1 MMGETFSHLGSR
13 EENKSILPRSPA
25 TGSKAACYSSTR
37 SSKSFCFPVPCEGA
51 ASASF
56 VTCPTCQGSGEIPQE
71 LEKQLV
77 ALIPYG
83 DQRLK
88 PRHTKLFVFLAVL
101 ICLVTSSLIVFFLFP
116 RSIAV
121 QPAGLNSS
129 TVAFDDTDIHLNITN
144 ILNISNSNYY
154 PITVTQLTIEV
165 LHLSLVVGQVSN
177 SLLLH
182 ISPLASEQIFY
193 AVTNKIKDE
202 NTYKICSWMKIKV
215 HHVLLH
221 IHFLLGIC
229 LPSPLPSGKLC
240 KEPDEP
246 GPSHAPALP
255 AAVAAAEP
263 SATSSGPK
271 PSACDGPPSA
281 L

>member
-1 MMGETFSHLGSR
+1 MSETFSQLGSQ
-13 EENKSILPRSPA
+13 EDECKSILPPDSA
-25 TGSKAACYSSTR
+25 IGSNGSRRFFST
-37 SSKSFCFPVPCEGA
+37 CVPCERA
-51 ASASF
+51 AGTSF
-56 VTCPTCQGSGEIPQE
+56 VTCPTCQGNGKIPLE

-101 ICLVTSSLIVFFLFP
+101 ICLVTSSLIIFFLFP

-129 TVAFDDTDIHLNITN
+129 TVAFDKADVLLNLTN

-154 PITVTQLTIEV
+154 PIIVTQLTIEV
-165 LHLSLVVGQVSN
+165 LHLSLVVGHVSD

-182 ISPLASEQIFY
+182 INPLANKQIFY
-193 AVTNKIKDE
+193 AVANKIWDE
-202 NTYKICSWMKIKV
+202 NTYKICTWLKIKV

-221 IHFLLGIC
+221 IQGTLTYTYL
-229 LPSPLPSGKLC
+229 
-240 KEPDEP
+240 
-246 GPSHAPALP
+246 SHSEQL
-255 AAVAAAEP
+255 VFQNYEYVDCRGN
-263 SATSSGPK
+263 TSVPH
-271 PSACDGPPSA
+271 
-281 L
+281 

>member
-129 TVAFDDTDIHLNITN
+129 TVAFDDTDIHVNITN

-221 IHFLLGIC
+221 IQGTLTCSYLSHSEQLVFQSYEYVDCRGNSSVPHLL
-229 LPSPLPSGKLC
+229 L
-240 KEPDEP
+240 
-246 GPSHAPALP
+246 APH
-255 AAVAAAEP
+255 
-263 SATSSGPK
+263 
-271 PSACDGPPSA
+271 PP
-281 L
+281 